1 MRLLTVPPRRGVA
14 WMRQGFAIFMRQPL
28 AFSGLFAAFLVAVFV
43 LMQLPVVGPLLLLA
57 ALPTVTLGFMVAT
70 REALAGRFAGPQ
82 SFLVPLRAG
91 RDRAAALL
99 QLGAAYAAATV
110 GIVMLAGWLD
120 GGALEAAMDAVSHGE
135 APADDAA
142 TQVAEPRVGF
152 GIALRLGFA
161 GLLAIPFWHAPAL
174 ALWGGQGAA
183 QALFSSTLAIW
194 RNKGAFAAYMLA
206 WVGVVLAF
214 GAATSVLFGLVGQ
227 PRLAVLALMP
237 ASLLFST
244 AFYASLWFT
253 FADCFGAGGGDEPPS
268 ANLEEHP

>member
-1 MRLLTVPPRRGVA
+1 MRLLSVPPRRGMA

-70 REALAGRFAGPQ
+70 REAVAGRFAGPQ

-91 RDRAAALL
+91 RARTTALL

-110 GIVMLAGWLD
+110 GVVMLAGWLD
-120 GGALEAAMDAVSHGE
+120 GGALAAAMDAVSEGE

-142 TQVAEPRVGF
+142 TQVAEPGVGL
-152 GIALRLGFA
+152 GIVLRLAFA

-174 ALWGGQGAA
+174 VLWGGQGAA
-183 QALFSSTLAIW
+183 QAAFSSTVAIW

-206 WVGVVLAF
+206 WVGAVLAF
-214 GAATSVLFGLVGQ
+214 GLAASVLFGLLGQ
-227 PRLAVLALMP
+227 PRLAVVALMP

-253 FADCFGAGGGDEPPS
+253 FADCFGVDGGERPPS
-268 ANLEEHP
+268 VNPVEQP